1 MAKGHYGAAMTE
13 SRDQNKFVV
22 RLPDGMRERI
32 AEVAKANNRSMNAE
46 IISRLEYSF
55 KAVSAAPVVEFLNDM
70 AENYK
75 VMSIDILQAN
85 SYTKML
91 EAYLELIDPGGP
103 RPARPKPLMGDSFY
117 KEISADLKIKRD
129 QISKD
134 SLKKGNL
141 ED

>member
-1 MAKGHYGAAMTE
+1 MKGAMTE

-22 RLPDGMRERI
+22 RFPDGMRERI

-55 KAVSAAPVVEFLNDM
+55 RAVSAAPVVEYLNDL

-75 VMSIDILQAN
+75 VMSLDILQAD

-91 EAYLELIDPGGP
+91 EAYLEIIDPGGP
-103 RPARPKPLMGDSFY
+103 RPARPKPFMGSSFY
-117 KEISADLKIKRD
+117 KELAEDLKKKKS
-129 QISKD
+129 QISKNT
-134 SLKKGNL
+134 LKKDNL